1 MWTVVRR
8 QNGSWFR
15 EPMNWFLP
23 NVPRTHKKIALDL
36 VVVMA
41 FGGDKLVCERIY
53 WDHVAVLR

>member
-1 MWTVVRR
+1 
-8 QNGSWFR
+8 
-15 EPMNWFLP
+15 MNWFLP

-36 VVVMA
+36 TVMMR